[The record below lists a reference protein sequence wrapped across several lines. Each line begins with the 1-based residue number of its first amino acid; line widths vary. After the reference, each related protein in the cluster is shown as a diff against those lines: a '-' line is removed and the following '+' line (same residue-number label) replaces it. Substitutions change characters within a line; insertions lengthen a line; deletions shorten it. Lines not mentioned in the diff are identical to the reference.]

1 MLCDLFFSFLILLIP
16 CLYYLINGAAFT
28 LYPIR
33 ADMLF
38 EYFDLHVSA
47 GLCGGMMISLLHP
60 RIVSNQ
66 KLALPLACMLI
77 IAAMTFSALLQDM
90 QLPEIFACVFPPVSD
105 ISIQSAKWTQV
116 PMRETGIYTLQM
128 LLYAAVY
135 AIVQVRILMK
145 RKFG

>member
-1 MLCDLFFSFLILLIP
+1 
-16 CLYYLINGAAFT
+16 
-28 LYPIR
+28 
-33 ADMLF
+33 
-38 EYFDLHVSA
+38 
-47 GLCGGMMISLLHP
+47 
-60 RIVSNQ
+60 
-66 KLALPLACMLI
+66 MLI